1 MSNLNK
7 VMLIGRLGDDP
18 SSKTTDNDVAVT
30 KFSLATNTYF
40 KKENNG
46 DKLEK
51 TEWHRIVAFNKLAEI
66 CAEYLKKGKLVYIEG
81 RLQTR
86 NYDKK
91 GQTHYMTEI
100 ILTDMQ
106 MLGAKDKDSK
116 SAAAKEKGEKK

>member
-7 VMLIGRLGDDP
+7 VMLIGRLGDNP
-18 SSKTTDNDVAVT
+18 SSKTTDNDITVT

-51 TEWHRIVAFNKLAEI
+51 TEWHRIVAFNKFADI

-81 RLQTR
+81 RLQTKT
-86 NYDKK
+86 YDKD
-91 GQTHYMTEI
+91 GQTHYRTEI
-100 ILTDMQ
+100 ILKDIQ
-106 MLGAKDKDSK
+106 MLGTKD
-116 SAAAKEKGEKK
+116 EGN

>member
-51 TEWHRIVAFNKLAEI
+51 TEWHRIVAFNKLAKI
-66 CAEYLKKGKLVYIEG
+66 CAEYLKKGKLVYCEG

-86 NYDKK
+86 TYDKK
-91 GQTHYMTEI
+91 GQMHYMTEI

-106 MLGAKDKDSK
+106 MLGAKEKNNK
-116 SAAAKEKGEKK
+116 STAAKKTEENK